1 LQNTSRFIERPI
13 LRRMTPL
20 VLTSG
25 AREGATVREREK
37 ILNLPGSI
45 SALLLSMI
53 AIEAFAAYGPSRLV
67 EPFFEAFAFIPLR
80 LSYLLAPQQVLAEL
94 GPNALDGSAGARIA
108 AMLEAGP
115 LVYATPLT
123 YAFLHGNWTHVTIN
137 GLTLLAFGP
146 PVAKRLGAPL
156 FLVFYAACAVAG
168 ALTHYALHPFDVVP
182 VVGASAAISG
192 TMAAIVR
199 FAFSPGARLGE
210 YGGFDGRE
218 ARTAS
223 LSKLGKNRQ
232 ALFFLVVWFGVNVL
246 LGVFPQA
253 AGSTEPIAW
262 EAHIGGFLFGLVT
275 FGVFDHWARRV

>member
-1 LQNTSRFIERPI
+1 
-13 LRRMTPL
+13 MA
-20 VLTSG
+20 G
-25 AREGATVREREK
+25 EREK
-37 ILNLPGSI
+37 ILNLPESI
-45 SALLLSMI
+45 SALLLLMI
-53 AIEAFAAYGPSRLV
+53 AIQVFVAHGPPQLAAALY
-67 EPFFEAFAFIPLR
+67 EAFAFIPLR
-80 LSYLLAPQQVLAEL
+80 LSYLLAPQRVLAEL
-94 GPNALDGSAGARIA
+94 GPNALDGGGGAQIA

-123 YAFLHGNWTHVTIN
+123 YAFLHGNWTHLVIN

-146 PVAKRLGAPL
+146 PVARRLGAPL
-156 FLVFYAACAVAG
+156 FLTFYAACAVAG
-168 ALTHYALHPFDVVP
+168 ALTHYALHPFDAIP

-223 LSKLGKNRQ
+223 LSKLGQNRQ
-232 ALFFLVVWFGVNVL
+232 ALFFLVVWFGVNLL
-246 LGVFPQA
+246 LGAFPQA

-262 EAHIGGFLFGLVT
+262 EAHMGGFLFGLVT